1 MKVFYWSPHL
11 SHVATVSAVINSA
24 VALCKYSQNT
34 INSTIINSIGEWDEY
49 KNELNKKKVN
59 TIDIFSKK
67 SFKHLPKYGFL
78 KSRYSYWKIFL
89 SSFFSLKNLLKKEK
103 PNYLIIHLITSL
115 PIILNFLFNLE
126 TRVILR
132 ISGYPKLN
140 FLRKYLWKIFGKK
153 LYKIVCPTEATKQYL
168 IDQKI
173 FNKDKI
179 YTLRDPIVNISLINH
194 LKKEQV
200 NSDFLKDQ
208 KFILSIGRLTK
219 QKNFLFLI
227 ECFNQINKKY
237 PDYKLIIIGEGE
249 LETKIKEHINQLNLN
264 SKILILPFQKNIF
277 KYLKKCECFILSSLW
292 EDPGFVLIEAA
303 SAETPIISSNCPNGP
318 IEILSNGNGGFLYE
332 SNKVQSFI
340 NTFDKYKN
348 SSKNDLKKK
357 IIKAK
362 KEAKN
367 YTLFSH
373 YLNLVKVLD
382 KV

>member
-24 VALCKYSQNT
+24 VALCKYSQNK
-34 INSTIINSIGEWDEY
+34 INSTIINSIGEWDEH
-49 KNELNKKKVN
+49 KNELSKKKVN

-67 SFKHLPKYGFL
+67 SFKDLPKYGFL
-78 KSRYSYWKIFL
+78 KSRYSYWNIFF
-89 SSFFSLKNLLKKEK
+89 SSFFSLKNLLQKEK
-103 PNYLIIHLITSL
+103 PDYLIIHLITSL
-115 PIILNFLFNLE
+115 PIILNFLFSFE
-126 TRVILR
+126 TKVILR

-153 LYKIVCPTEATKQYL
+153 LHKIVCPTEATKQYL

-179 YTLRDPIVNISLINH
+179 FTLKDPILNISLINH
-194 LKKEQV
+194 FKKEEV
-200 NSDFLKDQ
+200 KLDFLKDQ

-227 ECFNQINKKY
+227 KCFNQINKKY
-237 PDYKLIIIGEGE
+237 PNYKLIIIGEGE
-249 LETKIKEHINQLNLN
+249 LEFQIKKFINQLNLN

-277 KYLKKCECFILSSLW
+277 KYLEKCECFILSSLW

-303 SAETPIISSNCPNGP
+303 STETPIISSDCPNGP

-332 SNKVQSFI
+332 SNQAQSFI
-340 NTFDKYKN
+340 NAFDNYKS

-357 IIKAK
+357 IIQAK

-382 KV
+382 K

>member
-67 SFKHLPKYGFL
+67 TFKHLPKYGFL

-89 SSFFSLKNLLKKEK
+89 SSFFSLKNLLQQEK

-115 PIILNFLFNLE
+115 PIVLNFLFNFD
-126 TRVILR
+126 TKVILR

-140 FLRKYLWKIFGKK
+140 FLRRYLWKIFGKK
-153 LYKIVCPTEATKQYL
+153 LYRIVCPTEATKQYL

-179 YTLRDPIVNISLINH
+179 FTIKDPIVNISLINDR
-194 LKKEQV
+194 KREEV
-200 NSDFLKDQ
+200 NLDFVKNQ
-208 KFILSIGRLTK
+208 KYILSIGRLTK

-227 ECFNQINKKY
+227 KCFNEINKKY
-237 PDYKLIIIGEGE
+237 PDYKLVIIGEGE
-249 LETKIKEHINQLNLN
+249 LEFKIKEYINQLNLN
-264 SKILILPFQKNIF
+264 SKIIILPFQKNIF
-277 KYLKKCECFILSSLW
+277 KYLKKSECFILSSLW

-303 SAETPIISSNCPNGP
+303 SIETPIISSNCPNGP
-318 IEILSNGNGGFLYE
+318 IEILSNGKGGFLYE
-332 SNKVQSFI
+332 SNEVQSFV
-340 NTFDKYKN
+340 NTFEKYK
-348 SSKNDLKKK
+348 SSSENDLRKK
-357 IIKAK
+357 IIQAK

-373 YLNLVKVLD
+373 YSNLVKVLNN
-382 KV
+382 V